1 MLLRSHLCRAFRV
14 TLSSLVAVLPW
25 LCRMTCAKM
34 DKMKLQTE
42 LWLKVLQSQA
52 LNPNNLNPPN
62 QSLNSYTKA
71 LQPKPPNRNADLKQ
85 PATVLK
91 ASWVQMWGD
100 LQNPWP

>member
-52 LNPNNLNPPN
+52 LNPNNLNPP
-62 QSLNSYTKA
+62 TKA
-71 LQPKPPNRNADLKQ
+71 SIPIPRPYSQNLQIEML
-85 PATVLK
+85 T
-91 ASWVQMWGD
+91 
-100 LQNPWP
+100 